1 MTDALPE
8 AEHNPANFCYRHPD
22 RQSFI
27 LCQRCGRTICP
38 ECQTQAAVGVH
49 CPECTREA
57 RMSAP
62 RRRPAAVTAARVALG
77 NGAPVATWSIMALCV
92 LVFIVQYATG
102 GPGGGL
108 ATLALIDFSPWV
120 PSEPWRML
128 TALFL
133 HASFIHIALNMFSLY
148 VFGPILER
156 MLGRTRFIVLYLLS
170 GYGGSLAVLLI
181 DPSIPV
187 LGASGALFG
196 LFTAFFVIQ
205 RGLGGNGNSLLVL
218 IAINLV
224 IGFVPGLNIAWQ
236 AHVGGLV
243 VGALVALIFMRT
255 RRIDRRTTQIL
266 LLVGLAI
273 VLIAL
278 TVVGIQLMPARLS

>member
-1 MTDALPE
+1 MSE
-8 AEHNPANFCYRHPD
+8 AEPNPANYCYRHPD
-22 RQSFI
+22 RQSFV

-62 RRRPAAVTAARVALG
+62 RRRPAVVSAARIAL
-77 NGAPVATWSIMALCV
+77 NSGAPLATYSIIALCAI
-92 LVFIVQYATG
+92 VFVVQYLTG
-102 GPGGGL
+102 GPQSGEATQGL
-108 ATLALIDFSPWV
+108 IYYPPLTQF
-120 PSEPWRML
+120 EPWRMI
-128 TALFL
+128 TSLFV
-133 HASFIHIALNMFSLY
+133 HASFLHIGLNMFSLY
-148 VFGPILER
+148 IFGPILER

-170 GYGGSLAVLLI
+170 GFGGSVAVLLI
-181 DPSIPV
+181 APQIAV

-224 IGFVPGLNIAWQ
+224 IGFIPGLDIAWQ

-243 VGALVALIFMRT
+243 VGALLALIFMKT
-255 RRIDRRTTQIL
+255 RRIDQRTTQAL
-266 LLVGLAI
+266 LLAGATA

-278 TVVGIQLMPARLS
+278 TVVGVDLMHYRLF

>member
-1 MTDALPE
+1 MSQ
-8 AEHNPANFCYRHPD
+8 AEPNPANYCYRHPD
-22 RQSFI
+22 RQSFV

-57 RMSAP
+57 RASLP
-62 RRRPAAVTAARVALG
+62 RRKPAVVSAARIAIN

-92 LVFIVQYATG
+92 VVFAIQYLTG
-102 GPGGGL
+102 GPQAGA
-108 ATLALIDFSPWV
+108 ATQALIYYPPLTPF
-120 PSEPWRML
+120 EPWRMV
-128 TALFL
+128 TALFI
-133 HASFIHIALNMFSLY
+133 HASFIHIGLNMFSLY
-148 VFGPILER
+148 IFGPILER
-156 MLGRTRFIVLYLLS
+156 MLGRGRFIALYLLS
-170 GYGGSLAVLLI
+170 GFGGSVAVLLI
-181 DPSIPV
+181 APQIAV

-224 IGFVPGLNIAWQ
+224 IGFIPGFNIAWQ

-243 VGALVALIFMRT
+243 VGAVVALVFMKT

-266 LLVGLAI
+266 LLVGVAAAL
-273 VLIAL
+273 VAL
-278 TVVGIQLMPARLS
+278 TFAGLELMPYRLF

>member
-1 MTDALPE
+1 MSQ
-8 AEHNPANFCYRHPD
+8 AEPNPANYCYRHPD
-22 RQSFI
+22 RQSFV

-62 RRRPAAVTAARVALG
+62 RRKPAMVSAARIALG
-77 NGAPVATWSIMALCV
+77 NGAPVATWSIIALCV
-92 LVFIVQYATG
+92 VVFAIQYLTG
-102 GPGGGL
+102 GPQAGA
-108 ATLALIDFSPWV
+108 ATQALIYYPPLTAF
-120 PSEPWRML
+120 EPWRMI
-128 TALFL
+128 TALFI
-133 HASFIHIALNMFSLY
+133 HASFIHVGLNMFSLY
-148 VFGPILER
+148 IFGPILER
-156 MLGRTRFIVLYLLS
+156 MLGRGRFIALYLLS
-170 GYGGSLAVLLI
+170 GFGGSVAVLLI
-181 DPSIPV
+181 APQIGV

-224 IGFVPGLNIAWQ
+224 IGFIPGFNIAWQ

-243 VGALVALIFMRT
+243 VGAVVALVFMKT
-255 RRIDRRTTQIL
+255 RRTDHRTTQIL
-266 LLVGLAI
+266 LLVGLTVAL
-273 VLIAL
+273 VAL
-278 TVVGIQLMPARLS
+278 TALGLALMPYRLA

>member
-1 MTDALPE
+1 MSQ
-8 AEHNPANFCYRHPD
+8 AEPNPANYCYRHPD
-22 RQSFI
+22 RQSFV

-49 CPECTREA
+49 CPECTKEA
-57 RMSAP
+57 RASAP
-62 RRRPAAVTAARVALG
+62 RRKPAVVSAARIALG
-77 NGAPVATWSIMALCV
+77 NGAPVATWSIIALSV
-92 LVFIVQYATG
+92 VVFAIQYLTG
-102 GPGGGL
+102 GPSNGV
-108 ATLALIDFSPWV
+108 ATMVLLDYSPWV

-128 TALFL
+128 SALFING
-133 HASFIHIALNMFSLY
+133 SFIHIALNMFSLY
-148 VFGPILER
+148 IFGPILER

-170 GYGGSLAVLLI
+170 GFGGLLAVLLI
-181 DPSIPV
+181 APDVPV

-224 IGFVPGLNIAWQ
+224 IGFIPGFNISWQ

-243 VGALVALIFMRT
+243 VGAVVALVFMKT
-255 RRIDRRTTQIL
+255 RRIDHRTTQIL
-266 LLVGLAI
+266 LLVGLTVAL
-273 VLIAL
+273 VAL
-278 TVVGIQLMPARLS
+278 TALGLALMPYRLA

>member
-1 MTDALPE
+1 VSE
-8 AEHNPANFCYRHPD
+8 AEPNPANFCYRHPD

-49 CPECTREA
+49 CPECTKEA

-62 RRRPAAVTAARVALG
+62 RRRPAAVSAARVALG
-77 NGAPVATWSIMALCV
+77 NGAPVATYSIIALCII
-92 LVFIVQYATG
+92 VFVIEYLTG
-102 GPGGGL
+102 GPSSGA
-108 ATLALIDFSPWV
+108 ATVALIDYSPWV
-120 PSEPWRML
+120 PQQPWRML

-133 HASFIHIALNMFSLY
+133 HASFIHIGLNMFSLY
-148 VFGPILER
+148 IFGPILER

-170 GYGGSLAVLLI
+170 GYGGSLAVMLI
-181 DPSIPV
+181 APGVPV

-196 LFTAFFVIQ
+196 LFTAFFIIQ

-224 IGFVPGLNIAWQ
+224 IGFIPGLNIAWQ

-243 VGALVALIFMRT
+243 VGAAVALVFMKT
-255 RRIDRRTTQIL
+255 RRTDRRTVQIL
-266 LLVGLAI
+266 LLVGVGV
-273 VLIAL
+273 VLVAL
-278 TVVGIQLMPARLS
+278 TAVGFALMS

>member
-1 MTDALPE
+1 MSQ
-8 AEHNPANFCYRHPD
+8 AEPNPANYCYRHPD
-22 RQSFI
+22 RQSFV

-62 RRRPAAVTAARVALG
+62 RRKPAVVSAARIAMN
-77 NGAPVATWSIMALCV
+77 NGAPVATYSIIALCV
-92 LVFIVQYATG
+92 VVFAIQYLTG
-102 GPGGGL
+102 GPNNGI
-108 ATLALIDFSPWV
+108 ATMALLDYSPWV

-128 TALFL
+128 SALFL
-133 HASFIHIALNMFSLY
+133 HASFIHIGLNMFSLY
-148 VFGPILER
+148 IFGPILER

-170 GYGGSLAVLLI
+170 GFGGSLAVLLI
-181 DPSIPV
+181 APGIPV

-205 RGLGGNGNSLLVL
+205 RGLGGNGNSLLIL

-224 IGFVPGLNIAWQ
+224 IGFIPGFNIAWQ

-243 VGALVALIFMRT
+243 VGAVVALVLMKT
-255 RRIDRRTTQIL
+255 RRTDQRTVQIL
-266 LLVGLAI
+266 LLIGVAAA
-273 VLIAL
+273 LIAL
-278 TVVGIQLMPARLS
+278 TVAGLALMPYRVA